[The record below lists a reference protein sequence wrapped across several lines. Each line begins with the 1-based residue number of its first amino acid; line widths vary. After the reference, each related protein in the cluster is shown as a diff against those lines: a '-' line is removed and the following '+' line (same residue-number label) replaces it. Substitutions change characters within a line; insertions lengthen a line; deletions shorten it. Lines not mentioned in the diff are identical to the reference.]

1 MQRNL
6 PLSKDAR
13 NAKIRYRVGE
23 WQVEPRG
30 LRLLSEGEEKRLEP
44 KTMALLLALM
54 HQPGEVVTREAL
66 EGSVWRGRLVSYDA
80 VANTVAKLRKA
91 LGDVGRERRYIETVS
106 KTGYRLIAAVTRLN
120 EPDQTRAQS
129 EVIPTEAE
137 ITGTHRVGYRGK
149 LALVG
154 VVLLLVAG
162 LAWWLWPELQE
173 VDPADNGIAV
183 LPFENLGNTRDQD
196 YLANGITSD
205 LITDLAKL
213 RGLRVIAR
221 DSAFAFGDEGR
232 THGEIARDLGV
243 RYLVQGSVQ
252 QSHGR
257 LRINARL
264 LDTRT
269 EHLLWAERYEREVS
283 DLFRLQ
289 DELVSRIVGGL
300 KLQLAPAERERLGP
314 DYRRSVAAYDA
325 FLQGLEFYSRRSP
338 ENHELA
344 AQHYRRALE
353 IDPRFAR
360 AYAGLAL
367 VRSRGLIDGW
377 DPDPAAALSEAK
389 SMADTAEQLAPDSPQ
404 VLFVQSQL
412 ALLQRDFA
420 LARDYARRAIARN
433 PGYADAYAGLAWI
446 RFFAGEADA
455 GLADIERAERLN
467 PRMPAVYLLVRGALH
482 YLRGDTDRAVTDL
495 EQASIANP
503 GYQHLRI
510 WLAAVYT
517 AAGRPDDARWQ
528 IDEVLT
534 ANPNITLEY
543 LRDNLP
549 IADPTYLER
558 LLDDLRQAGLKD

>member
-1 MQRNL
+1 LQSNL
-6 PLSKDAR
+6 PPSEDAR
-13 NAKIRYRVGE
+13 NAKIRYRIGE
-23 WQVEPRG
+23 WHVDPQG
-30 LRLLSEGEEKRLEP
+30 LRLLGEGEERRLEP

-54 HQPGEVVTREAL
+54 RQPGEVLTRDAL
-66 EGSVWRGRLVSYDA
+66 EESVWQGRLVSYDA

-91 LGDVGRERRYIETVS
+91 LGDVDRERRYIETVS
-106 KTGYRLIAAVTRLN
+106 KTGYRLIAAVTVL
-120 EPDQTRAQS
+120 EPDQTRAQN
-129 EVIPTEAE
+129 EVLSTENKIAGMHQ
-137 ITGTHRVGYRGK
+137 TRYRGK

-154 VVLLLVAG
+154 AALLLVAG
-162 LAWWLWPELQE
+162 LAWWLWPELHQA
-173 VDPADNGIAV
+173 DPADNGIAV
-183 LPFENLGNTRDQD
+183 LPFENLGATSDQD

-213 RGLRVIAR
+213 HGLRVIAR
-221 DSAFAFGDEGR
+221 DSAFAIGDGSR

-252 QSHGR
+252 QSDGR

-264 LDTRT
+264 FDTRT

-300 KLQLAPAERERLGP
+300 ELELAPAERERLGP

-338 ENHELA
+338 ENHQLA
-344 AQHYRRALE
+344 AQQYRRALE

-377 DPDPAAALSEAK
+377 DPDPAAALREAR
-389 SMADTAEQLAPDSPQ
+389 SLADTAERLAPDSPQ

-412 ALLQRDFA
+412 ALVQRDFA
-420 LARDYARRAIARN
+420 LAKDYARRAIALN

-446 RFFAGEADA
+446 RFFAGEAEA
-455 GLADIERAERLN
+455 GLADIERAQQLN
-467 PRMPAVYLLVRGALH
+467 PRMPAVYLLVRGMLH
-482 YLRGDTDRAVTDL
+482 YLRGDASQAITDL

-503 GYQHLRI
+503 GYQQLRI
-510 WLAAVYT
+510 WLAAVYM
-517 AAGRPDDARWQ
+517 AAGRSEEARWQ
-528 IDEVLT
+528 IDELLT

-549 IADPTYLER
+549 IADPAHLER
-558 LLDDLRQAGLKD
+558 LLADLRQAGLKV